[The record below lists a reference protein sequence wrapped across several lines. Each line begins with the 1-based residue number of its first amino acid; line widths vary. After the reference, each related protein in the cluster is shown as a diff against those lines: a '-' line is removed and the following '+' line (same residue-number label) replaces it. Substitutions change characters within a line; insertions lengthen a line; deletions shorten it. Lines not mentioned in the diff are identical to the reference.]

1 MRVCR
6 QHGIATERCNP
17 GCDYL
22 DSASTTAVTE
32 SRSQYVAEPDG
43 KLRISGVR
51 ARDDGASGS
60 VVCQVE
66 VRRGVGESL
75 MVTVNGS
82 ELLRMVHDVVY
93 ILAYGEHARGP
104 R

>member
-1 MRVCR
+1 MRLCR
-6 QHGIATERCNP
+6 QHGIAHEQCNP
-17 GCDYL
+17 GCDYI
-22 DSASTTAVTE
+22 DGSRDTAVTE
-32 SRSQYVAEPDG
+32 SRAAYVAEPDG

-51 ARDDGASGS
+51 VKGDGRTGD

-66 VRRGVGESL
+66 VRRGVGEHL

-93 ILAYGEHARGP
+93 ILAYGAGSGP

>member
-1 MRVCR
+1 M
-6 QHGIATERCNP
+6 
-17 GCDYL
+17 
-22 DSASTTAVTE
+22 TE

-51 ARDDGASGS
+51 VRGDHRTGD

-66 VRRGVGESL
+66 VRRGIDQHL

-93 ILAYGEHARGP
+93 ILAYGANERGP

>member
-6 QHGIATERCNP
+6 QHGIAFERCNE

-22 DSASTTAVTE
+22 DDTKDSAVTE
-32 SRSQYVAEPDG
+32 SRSQFVAEPDG
-43 KLRISGVR
+43 KLRISGVAVKGEGR
-51 ARDDGASGS
+51 TGD

-66 VRRGVGESL
+66 VRRGIDEHL

-93 ILAYGEHARGP
+93 ILAYGANARGP